1 MDAKLDTLERILRE
15 TTGVIVA
22 FSAGVDSTFL
32 LKVAHSVLGERA
44 IALTAVSP
52 TVPPGEFEAARGFTR
67 QLGCRHIVL
76 DSNELANPSFA
87 QNPSNRC
94 FFCKDELYRLCRA
107 QADILGVP
115 VIVDGTNLDDLKD
128 HRPGLE
134 AADQWRIRHPLVE
147 AKLSKDDIRRLSRAL
162 DLPTWDKPSS
172 PCLSSRFP
180 YGTEINLER
189 LRKIAACEV
198 YMKELRFREFR
209 VRYHGD
215 LVRIELSQQE
225 IARCFD
231 FQTRQ
236 AIVDR
241 FKQIGFKYVS
251 LDLQGY
257 RTGSM
262 NEALPASALKVVS

>member
-1 MDAKLDTLERILRE
+1 VDAKFNQLEILLRA
-15 TTGVIVA
+15 TNGAIVA

-32 LKVAHSVLGERA
+32 LKIASDVLSDRA
-44 IALTAVSP
+44 IALTAASP
-52 TVPPGEFEAARGFTR
+52 TVPPGELEAAKDFAKT
-67 QLGCRHIVL
+67 LGCRHIVI

-87 QNPSNRC
+87 KNPANRC
-94 FFCKDELYRLCRA
+94 FFCKDELYRICRE
-107 QADILGVP
+107 QAEKLGVP

-128 HRPGLE
+128 HRPGLK
-134 AADQWRIRHPLVE
+134 AAEQWGIRHPLVE
-147 AKLSKDDIRRLSRAL
+147 AEMTKEDIRRYSRAL
-162 DLPTWDKPSS
+162 NLPTWDKPSS

-189 LRKIAACEV
+189 LGKIGACEV

-215 LVRIELSQQE
+215 LARIELSPQE
-225 IARCFD
+225 IGRFFD
-231 FQTRQ
+231 ETTRQ
-236 AIVDR
+236 AVVKK
-241 FKQIGFKYVS
+241 FKEIGFNYVS

-262 NEALPASALKVVS
+262 NETLALKN

>member
-1 MDAKLDTLERILRE
+1 VDAKLNNLETLLRDTNGAI
-15 TTGVIVA
+15 IA

-32 LKVAHSVLGERA
+32 LMIAYSVLGERA
-44 IALTAVSP
+44 IALTARSP
-52 TVPPGEFEAARGFTR
+52 TVPPGEFEAAKEFART
-67 QLGCRHIVL
+67 LGCRHIVI

-94 FFCKDELYRLCRA
+94 FFCKDELYRLCRE
-107 QADILGVP
+107 QAEKLNIP

-128 HRPGLE
+128 HRPGLK
-134 AADQWRIRHPLVE
+134 AAKEWGIRHPLVE
-147 AKLSKDDIRRLSRAL
+147 AEMIKEDIRRYSRAL

-180 YGTEINLER
+180 YGTEINLDR
-189 LRKIAACEV
+189 LQKIGACEL
-198 YMKELRFREFR
+198 YLKELRFREFR

-215 LVRIELSQQE
+215 LARIELSAQE
-225 IARCFD
+225 IARFFD
-231 FQTRQ
+231 EATRQ
-236 AIVDR
+236 AVVKR
-241 FKQIGFKYVS
+241 FKEIGFNYVS

-262 NEALPASALKVVS
+262 NEALANKAI